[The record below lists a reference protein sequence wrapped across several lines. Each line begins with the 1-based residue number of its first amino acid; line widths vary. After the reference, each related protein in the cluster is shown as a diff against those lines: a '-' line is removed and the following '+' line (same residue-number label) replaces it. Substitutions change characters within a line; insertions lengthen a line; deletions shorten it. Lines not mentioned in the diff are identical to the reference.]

1 MEEIFKFMA
10 DSRQSFIDTINRLSL
25 EELNEVPQGY
35 NNNIIWNFG
44 HIIVSTPLLCY
55 VRTGIWED
63 GQVIKYVD
71 KYKKGTKP
79 NGLAGASELEE
90 LKAIALSSVEQLK
103 KDYKEGVFEAMQ
115 SFNTSTYQSSLYTM
129 EDVLITCVGHDNL
142 HYGYAKAL
150 IKSIKNK

>member
-1 MEEIFKFMA
+1 MEEIFKFMT
-10 DSRQSFIDTINRLSL
+10 DSRRSFIDTINGLCL

-63 GQVIKYVD
+63 GQAIKYVN

-79 NGLAGASELEE
+79 NELIGVSELEE
-90 LKAIALSSVEQLK
+90 LKARALSSVEQLK
-103 KDYKEGVFEAMQ
+103 KDYQEGVFTSMQ
-115 SFNTSTYQSSLYTM
+115 PFNTSTYQSSLYTM

-142 HYGYAKAL
+142 HYGYAKAI